1 VSPSVIQSQIP
12 WIPVKPLE
20 ISLQPHDPP
29 VALIRLAGFLDA
41 HTVSMFDKDLERYL
55 DEGRHRVV
63 LDIGELSY
71 ISSAGIGAMM
81 GLAQRLRKK
90 GGILVLLRPSEKVF
104 KILDTLGFT
113 KIFQITNDADEALRA
128 VEVAS

>member
-1 VSPSVIQSQIP
+1 M
-12 WIPVKPLE
+12 E
-20 ISLQPHDPP
+20 
-29 VALIRLAGFLDA
+29 
-41 HTVSMFDKDLERYL
+41 
-55 DEGRHRVV
+55 EGRNRVV

-90 GGILVLLRPSEKVF
+90 GGLLVLSKPSEKVY

-113 KIFQITNDADEALRA
+113 KIFQIVHDNDEALKA
-128 VEVAS
+128 VEAGT

>member
-1 VSPSVIQSQIP
+1 
-12 WIPVKPLE
+12 
-20 ISLQPHDPP
+20 
-29 VALIRLAGFLDA
+29 
-41 HTVSMFDKDLERYL
+41 MFDKDLERYL